1 MELSL
6 EQMSP
11 EYYDINK
18 SAFQKRALKRMRKRK
33 KRSLHLKRAKTQQKS
48 AKKEYI
54 CIILINAISLILLLV
69 IASIIISRS
78 LITQNSLVCP
88 FGFYGEKCERNDF
101 VDSLEWS
108 STTPLS
114 TAQGECHSGYAFR
127 TWAPGALNVRL
138 HVRNPDNNQ
147 SLYYPMT

>member
-1 MELSL
+1 MEPSL
-6 EQMSP
+6 EQRSP

-33 KRSLHLKRAKTQQKS
+33 KRSLHLKRTKTQQKS
-48 AKKEYI
+48 AKKEYV
-54 CIILINAISLILLLV
+54 CIILINIISFLLLIA
-69 IASIIISRS
+69 IASIIIARS
-78 LITQNSLVCP
+78 LITQYSIVCP
-88 FGFYGEKCERNDF
+88 NGFYGEKCERNDF

-108 STTPLS
+108 SVAAVS
-114 TAQGECHSGYAFR
+114 TAQGDCHSGYAFR

-147 SLYYPMT
+147 SQYYPMA